1 MENINIRQLSNADL
15 ERWSNRSESLEE
27 DKKILTFKELDEVD
41 IENEVNIMKKMHDE
55 NVLRRLRVIVA

>member
-1 MENINIRQLSNADL
+1 MENINIRQLSNDDL

>member
-41 IENEVNIMKKMHDE
+41 IENEANIMKKMHDE